1 MVQCDG
7 WLPKHNQNQ
16 NWNGAVAGGQAEHLA
31 RLACCSRD
39 VQVVAASNDLWRP
52 LFQAEFGEAYLAE
65 SVAGPRGWQV

>member
-1 MVQCDG
+1 MAAKEQ
-7 WLPKHNQNQ
+7 NQNQ
-16 NWNGAVAGGQAEHLA
+16 NQIGAVTDEQAEHLA

-65 SVAGPRGWQV
+65 SVAGPHGWQV